1 MSEKVSS
8 IYTISYGI
16 GSYIAPIA
24 AGGLYD
30 YGGWSYTTET
40 MAICALILTAASGTF
55 ALVGYKCIPAYTR
68 KDTSEPS
75 KVVDPSEP

>member
-1 MSEKVSS
+1 VYS
-8 IYTISYGI
+8 IAYGI

-40 MAICALILTAASGTF
+40 MAICALILTAASG
-55 ALVGYKCIPAYTR
+55 ALTIVGYKCIPAYTR

-75 KVVDPSEP
+75 RVVNPSEP